1 MRRPASI
8 DSYCRPQILGR
19 NRKWQLRLILLT
31 ASLLIAAQASRPNF
45 SGRWEL
51 DKARSDFGS
60 LPPDDRAT
68 ELIEHQE
75 PKLTITQVWKNAEGE
90 HTLVWQLTTDGAENL
105 TRMNETEIVSRTV
118 WEDNTLVTDW
128 RMKRG
133 AQLSEGKN
141 VRSLS
146 EDRKTLSVAARQSVT
161 GKEIQQHLVFVESP
175 RQNHTTFAGSDPGPQ
190 Y

>member
-1 MRRPASI
+1 MKTLAGSDLCWRLRQPSNKWLTTLALVSASV
-8 DSYCRPQILGR
+8 LVM
-19 NRKWQLRLILLT
+19 
-31 ASLLIAAQASRPNF
+31 AAQASRPNF

-51 DKARSDFGS
+51 DRSRSDFGS
-60 LPPDDRAT
+60 LPPDDSAI
-68 ELIEHQE
+68 ELIQHQE

-105 TRMNETEIVSRTV
+105 TRMNETEITSRTV
-118 WEDNTLVTDW
+118 WDDNKLITDW

-146 EDRKTLSVAARQSVT
+146 EGNKTMTVGVRQRSA
-161 GKEIQQHLVFVESP
+161 GREIEQHLVFVERS
-175 RQNHTTFAGSDPGPQ
+175 R
-190 Y
+190 